1 MRLLHL
7 SDLHIGK
14 RVNEFPMI
22 EDQRFALEGVLRT
35 IHGRAVDALL
45 VAGDLYDK
53 SSPSAEAV
61 ALVDWFLSEAAGTGA
76 AVFVIAGNHDSAE
89 RVAYG
94 APFFARHNVFVS
106 PVYDGEVASVT
117 LEDDHGPVTF
127 WLLPFLKP
135 ATVRPW
141 FPEEEIETYTDALRC
156 VIEACPID
164 RTRRNVALSHQFA
177 TSGGAE
183 TERTDSELSLG
194 GIDNVDA
201 SVYDPF
207 DYVALGHVHKP
218 QRVGREEVRYSGSL
232 LKYSFSEIKGEKT
245 MPLVELGPKGEVDI
259 EFVPIV
265 PLHDMRPLRGPLEK
279 LLEPEN
285 VAAGDPED
293 YLSVTLT
300 DELPALDALE
310 RLRRVFP
317 NVMGLSYDNARSQ
330 TADRAGTLDTAELSD
345 VSPLELFERFYEERN
360 GLPMTERQREY
371 AIRAFEKAQVI

>member
-1 MRLLHL
+1 MTEKVQKIYEKLKEEYPDVRCELNYETPL
-7 SDLHIGK
+7 
-14 RVNEFPMI
+14 
-22 EDQRFALEGVLRT
+22 Q
-35 IHGRAVDALL
+35 LL
-45 VAGDLYDK
+45 VATVLSAQTTDRQVNRVTETFFKDCPDLDH
-53 SSPSAEAV
+53 
-61 ALVDWFLSEAAGTGA
+61 LLQLSQ
-76 AVFVIAGNHDSAE
+76 
-89 RVAYG
+89 
-94 APFFARHNVFVS
+94 
-106 PVYDGEVASVT
+106 
-117 LEDDHGPVTF
+117 
-127 WLLPFLKP
+127 
-135 ATVRPW
+135 
-141 FPEEEIETYTDALRC
+141 EEIETYTDALRC

-317 NVMGLSYDNARSQ
+317 NVMGLSYDNA
-330 TADRAGTLDTAELSD
+330 ELSD